1 MAEMTITSQE
11 AAGMAEVEHANLK
24 KSIERHINSMR
35 RRSINPDEYFREE
48 SYENRKGYKS
58 IRYLITYKG
67 CEYLAQ
73 KMEFSHGS
81 EFAARYEPRFKSQE
95 AAEERTTY
103 APAKQPIKADGKIA
117 SYEELQKENHL
128 LKEILSEV
136 VTEAD
141 NMVKDF
147 LGWTGDNL
155 HENASIIHAI
165 AIYDRL
171 RRMMIAP
178 AKESL

>member
-11 AAGMAEVEHANLK
+11 AAWMAEVEHANIK
-24 KSIERHINSMR
+24 RSIERHINSMR
-35 RRSINPDEYFREE
+35 KRNINPDEYFREE
-48 SYENRKGYKS
+48 YYENRKGYRS
-58 IRYLITYKG
+58 VRYLLTYKG

-73 KMEFSHGS
+73 KMEFLHGA
-81 EFAARYEPRFKSQE
+81 EFAEKYKPRFHNQAAQE
-95 AAEERTTY
+95 EKAESV
-103 APAKQPIKADGKIA
+103 PARQPIKEDGEIA
-117 SYEELQKENHL
+117 SYEELQKENYL

-136 VTEAD
+136 VAEAD

-165 AIYDRL
+165 AVYDKL
-171 RRMMIAP
+171 RRMIAP
-178 AKESL
+178 VKGSP